1 MRRNQKCLNDNK
13 YELVLKE
20 KISLEAIEAEQA
32 ALWVNS
38 TDAGDSGIIGQRVRA
53 AHVDLASV
61 EHVDAAVLA
70 DAAFLSAADTGADR
84 NKTSL
89 S

>member
-1 MRRNQKCLNDNK
+1 MASEVVDQRQ
-13 YELVLKE
+13 VAAV
-20 KISLEAIEAEQA
+20 EAIEAEQTD
-32 ALWVNS
+32 LRVDS
-38 TDAGDSGIIGQRVRA
+38 THAGDSGIIGQRVRA